1 MRKIVN
7 EKWLFSPCELIR
19 TGESFCAT
27 RESAGVR
34 LLSCVGADVT
44 GLVLQTVE
52 RLVTERTLVGT
63 REILARLFLDLL
75 LLLQEGS
82 HEAHS
87 SSSH

>member
-34 LLSCVGADVT
+34 LFSCVGADVT